1 MEHLDNATGINRS
14 GRFANRPVKHLT
26 ASSILGDKIYN
37 SGGEHLGEI
46 KDIMLNLDD
55 GSVAYIVVEVGG
67 FLGMG
72 QKLFSV
78 PFKELHLDA
87 EKQTFIL
94 NRSKES
100 LENEPGFDKDHWP
113 ETNSHQKNGSWRSAG
128 GFMGSSTGSEY

>member
-1 MEHLDNATGINRS
+1 MEHLDNTTGINRS

-37 SGGEHLGEI
+37 SAGEQLGEI
-46 KDIMLNLDD
+46 KDIMLNLDE
-55 GSVAYIVVEVGG
+55 GSIAYVVIEFGG

-78 PFKELHLDA
+78 PFDALHLDA

-94 NRSKES
+94 HRSKES

-113 ETNSHQKNGSWRSAG
+113 ETNAHEKRTSWSSGG